1 MALGTIECQAMDER
15 VYERRAA
22 ILRAV
27 VEEYVETAQPV
38 GSGSVAGRG
47 GMGSPAT
54 VRNDMVALEQE
65 GFLYQ
70 PHTSAGRVPTDRG
83 YRFFVDTVVAPG
95 DLGAVQRQQ
104 VKETF
109 ARAHGA
115 LEETLR
121 DASRLLARLTDYAAV
136 VVGPAHEA
144 ATIRSIQLVDLG
156 SRTALVVAVLS
167 NGSVEKG
174 FLELSHDIGEDRL
187 AAAGATL
194 AAALQGAT
202 LSALPAPRRTG
213 DPAVDAL
220 VAAAVSALRISHGA
234 EIEPVFVGGT
244 SSVAASFAAAET
256 VRSVLALLEQ
266 QYAVVGLLQH
276 VLQRNTDDRPSVAIG
291 AEHGVEDLTDC
302 AVVVA
307 PYSVEGE
314 PAGSVAVLGPTR
326 MHYPE
331 TLAAVAA
338 VSSRLTRWLAAH

>member
-1 MALGTIECQAMDER
+1 MDER

-38 GSGSVAGRG
+38 GSGSVAHRG

-95 DLGAVQRQQ
+95 ELAPVQRQA
-104 VKETF
+104 VREVF

-136 VVGPAHEA
+136 VVGPPHEA
-144 ATIRSIQLVDLG
+144 ATIRSVQLVDLG

-174 FLELSHDIGEDRL
+174 FLELSHEIGEDRL
-187 AAAGATL
+187 AAAGASL
-194 AAALQGAT
+194 AACLQGAT
-202 LSALPAPRRTG
+202 LASLPDPRPTG

-220 VAAAVSALRISHGA
+220 VSAALEALRISHGA
-234 EIEPVFVGGT
+234 EVEPVFVGGT
-244 SSVAASFAAAET
+244 SSVAASFAAVET
-256 VRSVLALLEQ
+256 VRGVLALLEQ

-276 VLQRNTDDRPSVAIG
+276 VLERGRDDRPSVAIG
-291 AEHGVEDLTDC
+291 AEHGVVDLADC

-338 VSSRLTRWLAAH
+338 VSSRLTRWLAAN

>member
-1 MALGTIECQAMDER
+1 MDER

-65 GFLYQ
+65 GYLFQ

-95 DLGAVQRQQ
+95 ELGPIQRQA
-104 VKETF
+104 VREVF

-144 ATIRSIQLVDLG
+144 ATIRSVQLVDLG

-174 FLELSHDIGEDRL
+174 FLELSHEVGEDRL
-187 AAAGATL
+187 AAAGALL
-194 AAALQGAT
+194 AATLEGAT
-202 LSALPAPRRTG
+202 LAELPQARRSG
-213 DPAVDAL
+213 DPAVE
-220 VAAAVSALRISHGA
+220 ALRISHGA
-234 EIEPVFVGGT
+234 EAEPVFVGGT
-244 SSVAASFAAAET
+244 SQVAASFAAVET
-256 VRSVLALLEQ
+256 VRGVLTLLEQ
-266 QYAVVGLLQH
+266 QYTVVGLLQH
-276 VLQRNTDDRPSVAIG
+276 VLERGQDDRPSVAIG
-291 AEHGVEDLTDC
+291 AEHGVDVLADC

-331 TLAAVAA
+331 TLAAVSA

>member
-1 MALGTIECQAMDER
+1 MDER

-38 GSGSVAGRG
+38 GSGSVAARG

-65 GFLYQ
+65 GYLFQ

-95 DLGAVQRQQ
+95 DLGAAQRQQ
-104 VKETF
+104 VREVF

-136 VVGPAHEA
+136 VVGPPHEA
-144 ATIRSIQLVDLG
+144 ATIRSLQLVGLG
-156 SRTALVVAVLS
+156 SRTVLVVAVLS
-167 NGSVEKG
+167 NGAVEKG
-174 FLELSHDIGEDRL
+174 FLELSDEVGDERLGAAGTTL
-187 AAAGATL
+187 AARLHGATL
-194 AAALQGAT
+194 A
-202 LSALPAPRRTG
+202 SLPVVPPTG
-213 DPAVDAL
+213 DGAVDAL
-220 VAAAVSALRISHGA
+220 VAAAIRALQVSHGA
-234 EIEPVFVGGT
+234 EGEPVFVGGT
-244 SSVAASFAAAET
+244 SQVAASFPAVET
-256 VRSVLALLEQ
+256 VRGVLSLLEQ
-266 QYAVVGLLQH
+266 QYTVVGLLQH
-276 VLQRNTDDRPSVAIG
+276 VLQRSDADATDRPSVAIG
-291 AEHGVEDLTDC
+291 TEHGVDVLADC

-307 PYSVEGE
+307 SYSVEGS

-338 VSSRLTRWLAAH
+338 VSSRLTRWLASN

>member
-1 MALGTIECQAMDER
+1 MDER

-38 GSGSVAGRG
+38 GSGSVASRG

-65 GFLYQ
+65 GYLYQ

-83 YRFFVDTVVAPG
+83 YRFFVDTVVAPEQ
-95 DLGAVQRQQ
+95 LLPLQRQA
-104 VKETF
+104 VREVF

-144 ATIRSIQLVDLG
+144 ATIRSVQLVDLG

-167 NGSVEKG
+167 NGAVEKG

-187 AAAGATL
+187 AAAGTALAGRLQGVTL
-194 AAALQGAT
+194 A
-202 LSALPAPRRTG
+202 SLPTPRPTG

-220 VAAAVSALRISHGA
+220 VGAAIQALRISHGA
-234 EIEPVFVGGT
+234 EAEHVFVGGT
-244 SSVAASFAAAET
+244 SQVAASFAAVET

-276 VLQRNTDDRPSVAIG
+276 VLQRGQDDRPSVAIG
-291 AEHGVEDLTDC
+291 AEHGVDVLADC

-331 TLAAVAA
+331 TLAAVAT
-338 VSSRLTRWLAAH
+338 VSSRLTRWLAAN

>member
-1 MALGTIECQAMDER
+1 MDER

-38 GSGSVAGRG
+38 GSGSVAHRG

-95 DLGAVQRQQ
+95 ELAPLQRQA
-104 VKETF
+104 VREVF

-136 VVGPAHEA
+136 VVGPPHEA
-144 ATIRSIQLVDLG
+144 ATIRSVQLVDLG

-174 FLELSHDIGEDRL
+174 FLELSHEVGEDRL
-187 AAAGATL
+187 AAAGASL
-194 AAALQGAT
+194 AACLQGAT
-202 LSALPAPRRTG
+202 LASLPDPRPTG

-220 VAAAVSALRISHGA
+220 VSAALEALRISHGA
-234 EIEPVFVGGT
+234 EVEPVFVGGT
-244 SSVAASFAAAET
+244 SSVAASFAAVET
-256 VRSVLALLEQ
+256 VRGVLALLEQ

-276 VLQRNTDDRPSVAIG
+276 VLERGRDDRPSVAIG
-291 AEHGVEDLTDC
+291 AEHGVVDLADC

-338 VSSRLTRWLAAH
+338 VSSRLTRWLAAN

>member
-1 MALGTIECQAMDER
+1 MDER
-15 VYERRAA
+15 VHERRAA

-70 PHTSAGRVPTDRG
+70 PHTSAGRVPTDQG

-95 DLGAVQRQQ
+95 ELEAAQRQL
-104 VKETF
+104 VREVF

-144 ATIRSIQLVDLG
+144 ATIRSLQLVDLG

-167 NGSVEKG
+167 NGAVEKG
-174 FLELSHDIGEDRL
+174 FLELSHEAGPDRL
-187 AAAGATL
+187 AAAGTAL
-194 AAALQGAT
+194 AATLQGAT
-202 LSALPAPRRTG
+202 LAKLPEPRKTG
-213 DPAVDAL
+213 DPVVDAL
-220 VAAAVSALRISHGA
+220 VAAARQALRISHGA

-244 SSVAASFAAAET
+244 SQVAAAFPAVET
-256 VRSVLALLEQ
+256 VRDVLALLEQ
-266 QYAVVGLLQH
+266 QYLVVGLLQH
-276 VLQRNTDDRPSVAIG
+276 VLERARDDRPSVAIG
-291 AEHGVEDLTDC
+291 TEHGVDVLADC

-338 VSSRLTRWLAAH
+338 VSSRLTRWLAAN

>member
-1 MALGTIECQAMDER
+1 MDER

-65 GFLYQ
+65 GYLYQ

-83 YRFFVDTVVAPG
+83 YRFFVDTVVAPD
-95 DLGAVQRQQ
+95 DLGAMQRQL
-104 VKETF
+104 VREVF

-136 VVGPAHEA
+136 VVGPPHEA
-144 ATIRSIQLVDLG
+144 ATIRSVQLVDLG

-174 FLELSHDIGEDRL
+174 FLELSHEVGEERL
-187 AAAGATL
+187 AAAASTL
-194 AAALQGAT
+194 AATLQGAT
-202 LSALPAPRRTG
+202 LASLPQARKTG
-213 DPAVDAL
+213 DPAADAL
-220 VAAAVSALRISHGA
+220 VAAALQALRISHGA
-234 EIEPVFVGGT
+234 EIEQVFVGGT
-244 SSVAASFAAAET
+244 SSVAAAFSAVET
-256 VRSVLALLEQ
+256 VRDVLALLEQ
-266 QYAVVGLLQH
+266 QVLVVDLLQH
-276 VLQRNTDDRPSVAIG
+276 VLSRAQDDRPSVAIG
-291 AEHGVEDLTDC
+291 AEHGVDVLADC

-307 PYSVEGE
+307 PYSVDGE

-326 MHYPE
+326 MHYPV
-331 TLAAVAA
+331 TLAAVNA
-338 VSSRLTRWLAAH
+338 VSSRLTRWLAAN